1 MLRVMSDPTVEPILV
16 LESVSKSFGSVVALA
31 DGSIVLYPGEAHALL
46 GENGAGKSTLVKI
59 IAGVYQ
65 ADGGKYTYEGQ
76 VRNFHGPHDSQEAG
90 IAVIYQ
96 EPTLFDDL
104 NVAENIFLGRQPLS
118 IGRRINRREMKRLSR
133 DIFTQLG
140 VEIDPN
146 RKAKGLS
153 VADQQMVEIAKALSK
168 DARVV
173 VMDEPTA
180 ALSPE
185 EVKRL
190 FEVVAN
196 LRKRGVAIL
205 FISHRLEEVFEMCQR
220 VTIMRDGAF
229 VRTDPIENLTIDEVV
244 RSMVGRDLS
253 TLFPKTVIKAGEEVL
268 RVEHLTREGIFYDIN
283 FTVNAGEI
291 VALSGL
297 VGSGRTEIARA
308 IFGIDKYDVG
318 KIFIKGTQ
326 LKGNSPLKAMHAG
339 IGFVP
344 EDRRQQGLVMEYGI
358 DHNVALA
365 SLGRLSKGRLLFR
378 SSEQSLAKDWALK
391 LQLKYGRLSDEANTL
406 SGGNQQKVVLAKWLA
421 GEPSLIIVDEPT
433 RGIDVG
439 TKSEVHRIIDSLA
452 QTGVAVLMISSEL
465 PEVLGMADRVLVM
478 REGRLTK
485 TILRADAN
493 ETSVMMAATGQ
504 V

>member
-1 MLRVMSDPTVEPILV
+1 
-16 LESVSKSFGSVVALA
+16 
-31 DGSIVLYPGEAHALL
+31 
-46 GENGAGKSTLVKI
+46 
-59 IAGVYQ
+59 
-65 ADGGKYTYEGQ
+65 
-76 VRNFHGPHDSQEAG
+76 
-90 IAVIYQ
+90 
-96 EPTLFDDL
+96 
-104 NVAENIFLGRQPLS
+104 
-118 IGRRINRREMKRLSR
+118 
-133 DIFTQLG
+133 
-140 VEIDPN
+140 
-146 RKAKGLS
+146 
-153 VADQQMVEIAKALSK
+153 
-168 DARVV
+168 
-173 VMDEPTA
+173 
-180 ALSPE
+180 
-185 EVKRL
+185 
-190 FEVVAN
+190 
-196 LRKRGVAIL
+196 
-205 FISHRLEEVFEMCQR
+205 
-220 VTIMRDGAF
+220 
-229 VRTDPIENLTIDEVV
+229 
-244 RSMVGRDLS
+244 MVGRDLS

-268 RVEHLTREGIFYDIN
+268 RVEHLTREGTFYDIN

>member
-1 MLRVMSDPTVEPILV
+1 MSEAAVEPVLV
-16 LESVSKSFGSVVALA
+16 MEGVAKYFGAVVALA
-31 DGSIVLYPGEAHALL
+31 NGSIELYPGEAHALL

-65 ADGGKYTYEGQ
+65 TDRGTFTYDGK
-76 VRNFHGPHDSQEAG
+76 VRNFHGPHDSQDAG

-104 NVAENIFLGRQPLS
+104 NVAENIFLGRQPLAFA
-118 IGRRINRREMKRLSR
+118 RRINKREMRRQSR
-133 DIFTQLG
+133 EIFKQLG
-140 VEIDPN
+140 VDIDPN

-190 FEVVAN
+190 FTVVSN
-196 LRKRGVAIL
+196 LRERGVAIL
-205 FISHRLEEVFEMCQR
+205 FISHRLEEVFEICQR
-220 VTIMRDGAF
+220 VTIMRDGSF
-229 VRTDPIENLTIDEVV
+229 VRTDLIDDITIDQIV

-253 TLFPKTVIKAGEEVL
+253 TLFPKTVISAGDEVL
-268 RVEHLTREGIFYDIN
+268 RLERLTREGTFYDIS
-283 FTVNAGEI
+283 FSVNAGEI

-308 IFGIDKYDVG
+308 IFGIDKYDAGSV
-318 KIFIKGTQ
+318 FINGVK
-326 LKGNSPLKAMHAG
+326 LKGNSPLRAMHAG

-344 EDRRQQGLVMEYGI
+344 EDRRQQGLVMDFGI

-365 SLGRLSKGRLLFR
+365 SLRRLSRGLLLFR
-378 SSEQSLAKDWALK
+378 KSEDGLAADWAIK
-391 LQLKYGRLSDEANTL
+391 LQLKYGKLTDEVNTL

-421 GEPSLIIVDEPT
+421 GQPKLIIVDEPT

-439 TKSEVHRIIDSLA
+439 TKSEVHRIIDELA
-452 QTGVAVLMISSEL
+452 QSGVAILMISSEL
-465 PEVLGMADRVLVM
+465 PEVLGMADRVMVM
-478 REGRLTK
+478 REGRLAA
-485 TILRADAN
+485 TINRADATQ
-493 ETSVMMAATGQ
+493 EKVMLAATGQ

>member
-1 MLRVMSDPTVEPILV
+1 MSEPNAEPILV
-16 LESVSKSFGSVVALA
+16 LENVSKSFGAVVALA
-31 DGSIVLYPGEAHALL
+31 NGSIKLYPGEAHALL

-65 ADGGKYTYEGQ
+65 LDGGTYTYEGA
-76 VRNFHGPHDSQEAG
+76 VTNFHGPHDSQDAG

-104 NVAENIFLGRQPLS
+104 NVAENIFLGRQPLAF
-118 IGRRINRREMKRLSR
+118 GRRIDRREMRRQSR
-133 DIFTQLG
+133 AIFEQLG
-140 VEIDPN
+140 IDLDPG

-190 FEVVAN
+190 FTVVAN
-196 LRKRGVAIL
+196 LRERGVAVL

-229 VRTDPIENLTIDEVV
+229 VRTDLISDITIEEVV

-253 TLFPKTVIKAGEEVL
+253 TLYPKTAIKAGEEVL
-268 RVEHLTREGIFYDIN
+268 RVEHLTREGTFYDIS
-283 FTVNAGEI
+283 FTINAGEI

-308 IFGIDKYDVG
+308 IFGIDRYDVG
-318 KIFIKGTQ
+318 TVHIKGTL
-326 LKGNSPLKAMHAG
+326 LKGNSPLRAMHAG

-344 EDRRQQGLVMEYGI
+344 EDRRQQGLVMDYGI

-365 SLGRLSKGRLLFR
+365 SLGRLSRGLLLFR
-378 SSEQSLAKDWALK
+378 NSEQNLAKDWALK
-391 LQLKYGRLSDEANTL
+391 LQLKYGKLSDEANTL
-406 SGGNQQKVVLAKWLA
+406 SGGNQQKVVLAKWLSGA
-421 GEPSLIIVDEPT
+421 PSLIIVDEPT

-439 TKSEVHRIIDSLA
+439 TKSEVHRIINALA
-452 QTGVAVLMISSEL
+452 ADGVAVLMISSEL
-465 PEVLGMADRVLVM
+465 PEVLGMADRVLVV
-478 REGRLTK
+478 REGRLTA
-485 TILRADAN
+485 TIERSDAN
-493 ETSVMMAATGQ
+493 ETSIMMAATGQ
-504 V
+504 VRGEP

>member
-1 MLRVMSDPTVEPILV
+1 MSSTATEPILV
-16 LESVSKSFGSVVALA
+16 MEGVAKYFGAVVALA
-31 DGSIVLYPGEAHALL
+31 NGSIKLYPGEAHALL

-65 ADGGKYTYEGQ
+65 TDRGTFTYDGK
-76 VRNFHGPHDSQEAG
+76 VRNFHGPHDSQDAG

-118 IGRRINRREMKRLSR
+118 FARRINQREMRRQSR
-133 DIFTQLG
+133 EIFKQLG
-140 VEIDPN
+140 VDIDPN

-190 FEVVAN
+190 FAVVAN
-196 LRKRGVAIL
+196 LRERGVAIL
-205 FISHRLEEVFEMCQR
+205 FISHRLEEVFEICQR
-220 VTIMRDGAF
+220 VTIMRDGSF
-229 VRTDPIENLTIDEVV
+229 VRTDLIDDITIDQVV

-253 TLFPKTVIKAGEEVL
+253 TLFPKTVIPAGGEVL
-268 RVEHLTREGIFYDIN
+268 RLERLTREGTFYDIS

-308 IFGIDKYDVG
+308 IFGIDKYDAGSVY
-318 KIFIKGTQ
+318 INGTK
-326 LKGNSPLKAMHAG
+326 LKGNSPLRAMHAG

-344 EDRRQQGLVMEYGI
+344 EDRRQQGLVMDFGI

-365 SLGRLSKGRLLFR
+365 SLRRLSRGLLLFR
-378 SSEQSLAKDWALK
+378 TSEDNLAADWALK
-391 LQLKYGRLSDEANTL
+391 LQLKYGKLTDEVNTL

-421 GEPSLIIVDEPT
+421 GQPKLIIVDEPT

-439 TKSEVHRIIDSLA
+439 TKSEVHRIIDELA
-452 QTGVAVLMISSEL
+452 QSGVAVLMISSEL

-478 REGRLTK
+478 REGRLAA
-485 TILRADAN
+485 TINRADATQ
-493 ETSVMMAATGQ
+493 EKVMLAATGQ